1 MIRVLLV
8 DDSAAVRQVL
18 ERMLRPDPE
27 IKVIGTAPDPYVAR
41 TMILDQKPDVVTLD
55 IHMPKMDGVTFLQK
69 LKRYHPLPVI
79 VISSLTPEGSPMA
92 AAALCHGAVDVLC
105 KPGVN
110 STTGDFR
117 GELIAKIKA
126 AARVNM
132 AASSMGARLASKAAC
147 ATELSRTTNIVL
159 AIGAS
164 MGGTTAIEVILRFLP
179 PNAPGTVIAMHLP
192 QHVTK
197 IFANRLNDLS
207 QIEVREAVDGDS
219 VVSGVALIAP
229 GDRHLMLRRS
239 DAYYSVQISDGP
251 RVNHYRPSIDVMFR
265 SVAQSAGNH
274 AIGAILTGM
283 GADGAN
289 GLLAMKEVG
298 AATIAQDEESCVIF
312 GMPKQAI
319 KLDAANYVL
328 PLSQIGQKVLT
339 LIKDGDQ
346 IAQPSIK
353 G

>member
-1 MIRVLLV
+1 MIRVLIV
-8 DDSAAVRQVL
+8 DDSAAVRQIL
-18 ERMLRPDPE
+18 ESMLRPDPE

-55 IHMPKMDGVTFLQK
+55 IQMPKMDGVTFLQK
-69 LKRYHPLPVI
+69 LMGYHPLPVI

-92 AAALCHGAVDVLC
+92 AAALRHGAVDVLC

-110 STTGDFR
+110 SKTGDFR

-126 AARVNM
+126 AAEVNM
-132 AASSMGARLASKAAC
+132 AASSMGARLASKTAC
-147 ATELSRTTNIVL
+147 ATELSSTTNAVF

-164 MGGTTAIEVILRFLP
+164 MGGTTAIEAILRFMP
-179 PNAPGTVIAMHLP
+179 PNAPGTIIAMHVP
-192 QHVTK
+192 EHVTK

-207 QIEVREAVDGDS
+207 RIEVREAVDGDS
-219 VVSGVALIAP
+219 VVPGLALIAP
-229 GDRHLMLRRS
+229 GDRHLMIRGS
-239 DAYYSVQISDGP
+239 DARYAVQISDAP

-265 SVAQSAGNH
+265 SVAQSAGNN

-283 GADGAN
+283 GADGAK
-289 GLLAMKEVG
+289 GLLAMKEAG

-319 KLDAANYVL
+319 KLDAARYVL
-328 PLSQIGQKVLT
+328 PLSQIGRKVLE
-339 LIKDGDQ
+339 LVKDGNRTSL
-346 IAQPSIK
+346 PGIK